1 MAIYTSARVA
11 RTGAGNSLQ
20 GFSLKAL
27 VTLAVNTGA
36 WVASAS
42 TGANFQD
49 FSHQGF
55 SLEAFVAMAVDTDA
69 WVASAGTGNSF
80 DSFLDDL
87 GRLWVLLSTAA
98 HRLLLNNELKILIQT
113 ICDN

>member
-1 MAIYTSARVA
+1 MAIYTSAWVA

-27 VTLAVNTGA
+27 VALAVNTGA
-36 WVASAS
+36 WVARAG

-49 FSHQGF
+49 FSLQGF
-55 SLEAFVAMAVDTDA
+55 SLEALVAVAIYTDA
-69 WVASAGTGNSF
+69 WVASASTGNSF

-113 ICDN
+113 ICAN